1 MGRTPWKRHF
11 LFAVLYILGAN
22 SKSCPHP
29 PVLFIQSQA
38 TWWSRGGGLHL
49 ASFVFLCSLLRKRKE
64 YLQPSAT
71 ATLNHLLEKAGTKH
85 HAKEMVYP
93 LQRGG
98 RGERERK
105 PWWEVEMLPLVG
117 RRSVSTS
124 STSWFLFPGRLGN
137 WVKESP
143 TID

>member
-11 LFAVLYILGAN
+11 LFAVLYILGTN

-29 PVLFIQSQA
+29 PVLYKA
-38 TWWSRGGGLHL
+38 KRRGGGGLHL

-85 HAKEMVYP
+85 HAKEMVSTP
-93 LQRGG
+93 ES
-98 RGERERK
+98 GEGRERK
-105 PWWEVEMLPLVG
+105 KAMVGSRDAAIGGKEISVHFLYLLVSLPRPARKLG
-117 RRSVSTS
+117 ERITDD
-124 STSWFLFPGRLGN
+124 RLG
-137 WVKESP
+137 W
-143 TID
+143 